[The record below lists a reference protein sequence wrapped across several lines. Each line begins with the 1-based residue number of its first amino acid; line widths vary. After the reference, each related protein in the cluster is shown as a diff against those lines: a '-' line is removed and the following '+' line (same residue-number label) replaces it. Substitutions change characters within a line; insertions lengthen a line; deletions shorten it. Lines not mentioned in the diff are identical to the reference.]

1 MKSNKIDQSL
11 IMQALDW
18 SYEKAVGGLPGFDSA
33 QELAESYL
41 VKKGA
46 ADTAIDSMIRWQNA
60 KAATSG
66 FLTGLGGAITLPVT
80 LPANITSVLYV
91 QIRTIAAVAHIK
103 GYDLSSDQVKTLVY
117 SCLLGSAA
125 LDTLKDVGIKVGTKM
140 GEQALKNMSRKIIV
154 DINQKV
160 GFRLVTKL
168 GEKGVIN
175 LGKAIP
181 VIGGVIGGT
190 FDAVATHSIGK
201 IAKKVFV

>member
-1 MKSNKIDQSL
+1 MENKIEQSM
-11 IMQALDW
+11 IMDALDW

-41 VKKGA
+41 KKNQNP
-46 ADTAIDSMIRWQNA
+46 DDAINSLIRWQNA

-66 FLTGLGGAITLPVT
+66 FITGLGGAIVLPVS

-103 GYDLSSDQVKTLVY
+103 GYDLNSDQVKTLVY

-125 LDTLKDVGIKVGTKM
+125 FDTLKDVGIKVGTKLS
-140 GEQALKNMSRKIIV
+140 EQAIKNMSRKIII

-160 GFRLVTKL
+160 GFRLVTKF

-181 VIGGVIGGT
+181 ILGGFIGGT
-190 FDAVATHSIGK
+190 FDAFTTHSIGK
-201 IAKKVFV
+201 ISKKVFV